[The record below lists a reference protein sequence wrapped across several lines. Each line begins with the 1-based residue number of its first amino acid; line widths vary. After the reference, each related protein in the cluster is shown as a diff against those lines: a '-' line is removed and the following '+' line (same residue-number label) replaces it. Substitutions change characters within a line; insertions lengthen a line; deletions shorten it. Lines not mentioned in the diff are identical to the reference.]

1 MGAVG
6 SSSSITS
13 FSASVK
19 CSVDLAGRTL
29 LVGSV
34 SPLGGGG
41 GGGIPWS
48 DGLVVT
54 KDAGTLITSSGCVFV
69 ADGWVRLC
77 VTVEMRDHKRD
88 KIELFLHPALG
99 SVGHPPTRVAIGLKP
114 LILDLTCIF
123 TTQ

>member
-1 MGAVG
+1 MSLSSVFCFWRYFLYFFIVGAVG

-13 FSASVK
+13 FSASIK
-19 CSVDLAGRTL
+19 CSVDLDGRTL

-41 GGGIPWS
+41 SGIPWS

-77 VTVEMRDHKRD
+77 VTVEMGDHKRD
-88 KIELFLHPALG
+88 KI
-99 SVGHPPTRVAIGLKP
+99 
-114 LILDLTCIF
+114 C
-123 TTQ
+123 